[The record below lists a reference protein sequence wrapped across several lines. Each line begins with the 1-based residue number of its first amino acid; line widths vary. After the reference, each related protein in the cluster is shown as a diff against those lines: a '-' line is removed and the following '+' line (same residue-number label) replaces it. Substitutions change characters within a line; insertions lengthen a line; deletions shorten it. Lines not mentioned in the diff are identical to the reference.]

1 MTIYVSIIGID
12 GSGKSTVTAALA
24 DLAPAELG
32 VTAASVGDD
41 FRCKT
46 PDEDLLLPGFAPDGE
61 MLAARLGRFFRRGA
75 KATTDHRRL
84 YPPLKLAHLAMQ
96 ERTAREIE
104 ARYHPDLI
112 FCDGSLILSS
122 AGRAINYVK
131 ADDDAFPAD
140 PCARIQ
146 ALYDHVVE
154 GRPQPPM
161 RLPPLPGLNLMRR
174 LHRLDQWLR
183 LSLMELP
190 EAVIFL
196 DITPEAALARRMASS
211 RKLDGHENLHDLSQA
226 RTMYQGVVEFFR
238 RRRGDD
244 RVLVVDATH
253 LSVEETLK
261 QAVEFVCTLLVRNA
275 EQEAEAAGERLGT
288 TRAELSKKTSV
299 FKKVL
304 SYRYLGRYVLPNLR
318 RGSAQELTFPLSSLG
333 QLLLRE
339 GYSAG
344 VMKAIYLQD
353 SQEYGLL
360 DRAFLDYPLHRAVYD
375 RLQILKPAVEKEL
388 RQRLAALPPGRKLR
402 IFTAPSGFA
411 FDLFQPLARIAQS
424 GGAQLDQIHVLASD
438 LDPDG
443 RIEQELTGVARQL
456 GIGFEFVRGDLTSD
470 EMRERLRSE
479 GPYDVIMFVGL
490 SGWLPKTHLVRHLK
504 LLRGSLAEGGVLFT
518 DCFIPD
524 AFALSGKY
532 VGYKANYYAPRDFT
546 HLLAYCGFDPAEIA
560 WASGRDKINHVCVA
574 RTRPDGAGDLLQPG
588 FPARLKVHDP
598 VLA

>member
-1 MTIYVSIIGID
+1 MTTYVSIIGID
-12 GSGKSTVTAALA
+12 GSGKSTVTAALS

-61 MLAARLGRFFRRGA
+61 RFAARLTRFFRRGA
-75 KATTDHRRL
+75 KATTHHRRL

-122 AGRAINYVK
+122 AGRAINYLHK
-131 ADDDAFPAD
+131 NDEAACPAD
-140 PCARIQ
+140 PYTCIES
-146 ALYDHVVE
+146 LYDHVVE
-154 GRPQPPM
+154 GKPL
-161 RLPPLPGLNLMRR
+161 LPAMTPSIPGLRLMCGLRR
-174 LHRLDQWLR
+174 FDQWLR
-183 LSLMELP
+183 LGLMELP
-190 EAVIFL
+190 DALIFL
-196 DITPEAALARRMASS
+196 DITPEAALARRRASS
-211 RKLDGHENLHDLSQA
+211 RKLDGHENLRDLSQA
-226 RTMYQGVVEFFR
+226 RAMYQGVIEFFR

-244 RVLVVDATH
+244 RVLVVDAAH
-253 LSVEETLK
+253 LTVEETLK
-261 QAVEFVCTLLVRNA
+261 QVVEFVRTLPVRS
-275 EQEAEAAGERLGT
+275 GEVKATGKRLGT
-288 TRAELSKKTSV
+288 TPEELSKKASV

-304 SYRYLGRYVLPNLR
+304 SYRYLGRYVLPNLG
-318 RGSAQELTFPLSSLG
+318 RGSMQELSFPLSSLG

-353 SQEYGLL
+353 TQEYGLL
-360 DRAFLDYPLHRAVYD
+360 DRACLDYPLHRAVYD
-375 RLQILKPAVEKEL
+375 RLQILKPAVEREL
-388 RQRLAALPPGRKLR
+388 RQRLAALPPGHKLR

-424 GGAQLDQIHVLASD
+424 GGASLDQIHVVASD

-443 RIEQELTGVARQL
+443 RVEQELTRVARQL
-456 GIGFEFVRGDLTSD
+456 GVGFEFVRGDLTSD
-470 EMRERLRSE
+470 EMREHSRRN
-479 GPYDVIMFVGL
+479 GPYDVVVFVGL
-490 SGWLPKTHLVRHLK
+490 SAWIPKTHLTRHLRWVRG
-504 LLRGSLAEGGVLFT
+504 LLRPGGVLFT
-518 DCFIPD
+518 DCFTPE
-524 AFALSGKY
+524 AYALSGRY

-546 HLLAYCGFDPAEIA
+546 HLLAYCGFDPAEMA

-574 RTRPDGAGDLLQPG
+574 RTRPNGAGDLLRLD
-588 FPARLKVHDP
+588 FSARLKVHDP